1 MKKKIL
7 SAAVAAACIAAMMP
21 AAFAEINPVVEVN
34 NREIV
39 FPDQKPVILEQENRT
54 MVPARGI
61 FEYMGAIVNWDDE
74 KQLVDIKQGGKQ
86 IQIVIGEPT
95 MTVYTYSAQ
104 NLFAAPAKE
113 EITLDAPPRLMN
125 DRTMIPLRAISE
137 SLGAKVDWVEDENKV
152 TIFTKDYVAP
162 VVEDNSSS
170 TGNTGSD
177 TQTPAETDK
186 TEKAVAISLSANKT
200 TAEVGDTVEVTLN
213 LRGIPKDKGVNAF
226 SFGLIYDKTKLEY
239 VEGSA
244 TMINNDIKNY
254 IYGDNS
260 NFASD
265 AGKWIGIANNDDGF
279 IKQDGGFIN
288 LAFKVLTTDTATI
301 KISNRNSSGRGDDT
315 EIAVSDKDYN
325 VLEEYTTYIDTTPV
339 TIN

>member
-74 KQLVDIKQGGKQ
+74 KQLVDIKQGSKQ

-104 NLFAAPAKE
+104 NLFAAPEKE
-113 EITLDAPPRLMN
+113 EITLDAPPRLIN

-152 TIFTKDYVAP
+152 TIFTMDYVAP
-162 VVEDNSSS
+162 VVDDNSSS

-186 TEKAVAISLSANKT
+186 TEKALTFSLTADKT
-200 TAEVGDTVEVTLN
+200 TAEVGDTVEVTVNIANIPEGTALN
-213 LRGIPKDKGVNAF
+213 TLTL
-226 SFGLIYDKTKLEY
+226 GLIYDHSKFEY
-239 VEGSA
+239 VENSISFVNTDISKYMSA
-244 TMINNDIKNY
+244 INDEFTEDSLKFVAVTIE
-254 IYGDNS
+254 D
-260 NFASD
+260 D
-265 AGKWIGIANNDDGF
+265 AT
-279 IKQDGGFIN
+279 IKQSGAVAK
-288 LAFKVLTTDTATI
+288 LTFKVLSKDQGTIKLSNRYNNKMGYDTDTSILKGDETI
-301 KISNRNSSGRGDDT
+301 SVDN
-315 EIAVSDKDYN
+315 AV
-325 VLEEYTTYIDTTPV
+325 IDTTPV

>member
-1 MKKKIL
+1 MKKNIL
-7 SAAVAAACIAAMMP
+7 SAAVAAVCIAAMMP

-186 TEKAVAISLSANKT
+186 TEKALTFSLTADKT
-200 TAEVGDTVEVTLN
+200 TAEVGDTVEVTVNIANIPEGAALN
-213 LRGIPKDKGVNAF
+213 TLTL
-226 SFGLIYDKTKLEY
+226 GLIYDHSKFEY
-239 VEGSA
+239 VEDSM
-244 TMINNDIKNY
+244 TLVNNDISKYMTAVN
-254 IYGDNS
+254 DKFTDDS
-260 NFASD
+260 LKAS
-265 AGKWIGIANNDDGF
+265 AITVNENAT
-279 IKQDGGFIN
+279 IKQSGAVAK
-288 LAFKVLTTDTATI
+288 LTFKVLSKEQGAFALSTRYEKQRGYDNDTSI
-301 KISNRNSSGRGDDT
+301 LKDGKT
-315 EIAVSDKDYN
+315 ETVGSKL
-325 VLEEYTTYIDTTPV
+325 VIDTTPV

>member
-186 TEKAVAISLSANKT
+186 TEKALTFSLTADKT
-200 TAEVGDTVEVTLN
+200 TAEVGDTVEVTVSIAN
-213 LRGIPKDKGVNAF
+213 IPEGVEYSGF
-226 SFGLIYDKTKLEY
+226 SLALVYDKSKFEYIDGSAKIENVDNSAYTYVINSKLEDR
-239 VEGSA
+239 VKMVAAIS
-244 TMINNDIKNY
+244 
-254 IYGDNS
+254 NS
-260 NFASD
+260 SKETVKQNGNFVKMS
-265 AGKWIGIANNDDGF
+265 
-279 IKQDGGFIN
+279 
-288 LAFKVLTTDTATI
+288 FKVLSNERGSI
-301 KISNRNSSGRGDDT
+301 KLSNRYNDKTGYDINLLCKKGNET
-315 EIAVSDKDYN
+315 EIIDSTIN
-325 VLEEYTTYIDTTPV
+325 IDTTPV